1 MRGGWQAA
9 LPRGPW
15 GQAEEQARPEHRGC
29 CAPCRMIL
37 SLLLRCLACSCCG
50 LGAPARGW
58 GSRLAMPPGDP
69 PCSSSWGGVVAASRA
84 GPAADVC
91 ASPVHACRLISTCSR
106 ARSHMDV
113 WGHALK
119 HTRVPY
125 FHSESVDT
133 RAPSV
138 SQDLHGHTHMCAHIS
153 IRGSPGH
160 WWVHTACHTHTG
172 FLSLSDTST
181 SLHRAP
187 SPSSLS
193 AVTVHLQK
201 GTRAP
206 RRRPTALLLPR
217 PRSESTMSPSR
228 LAQPPPGLPS
238 PSPRLR

>member
-1 MRGGWQAA
+1 MFG
-9 LPRGPW
+9 
-15 GQAEEQARPEHRGC
+15 
-29 CAPCRMIL
+29 
-37 SLLLRCLACSCCG
+37 LLLLWARRPCTR
-50 LGAPARGW
+50 LGV
-58 GSRLAMPPGDP
+58 PPGD
-69 PCSSSWGGVVAASRA
+69 ASR
-84 GPAADVC
+84 GPALLLQLGWGCRCVQGRPCCRRLRVPSA
-91 ASPVHACRLISTCSR
+91 HACRLISTCSR
-106 ARSHMDV
+106 ARSHMDA